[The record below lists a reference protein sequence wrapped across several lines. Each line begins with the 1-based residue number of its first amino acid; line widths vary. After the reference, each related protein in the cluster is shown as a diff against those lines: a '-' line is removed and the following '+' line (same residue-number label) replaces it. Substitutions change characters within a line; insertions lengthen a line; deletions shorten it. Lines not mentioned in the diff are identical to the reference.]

1 MTTRSCK
8 AHHRSMRT
16 ALATFAAAVLALST
30 LAPQSLAYAV
40 DAAQNIAA
48 GGGRA
53 LVVIEEGFDATSFS
67 QAGLT
72 WEALVEAGGSDVS
85 IADIQAD
92 AESDIAEAAV
102 QGDVQAQDMLGTSEG
117 AEAVSTFDHAVS
129 VADEAQEAGTP
140 AQTGASYRQSAS
152 LSGIYLVTCPTL
164 DAAQVVQ
171 RASVLEDVLFA
182 EADQIVAEG
191 SSVVNAGFGG
201 ARGRGGFRNC
211 REG

>member
-1 MTTRSCK
+1 MTMRSFK
-8 AHHRSMRT
+8 GHRSART

-40 DAAQNIAA
+40 EAAQNMAA

-53 LVVIEEGFDATSFS
+53 LVVVEEGFNVTSFS

-85 IADIQAD
+85 VADIQAD

-102 QGDVQAQDMLGTSEG
+102 QGDAQAQDMLGTSEG
-117 AEAVSTFDHAVS
+117 AEAVSTFDLAAS

-164 DAAQVVQ
+164 DTAQVV
-171 RASVLEDVLFA
+171 
-182 EADQIVAEG
+182 
-191 SSVVNAGFGG
+191 
-201 ARGRGGFRNC
+201 
-211 REG
+211 